1 MRFELTILG
10 CNSAIPAYD
19 RHPTAQILN
28 VYENLYLIDCGE
40 GTQMQMTKY
49 NIRRTRINQI
59 FISHLHGD
67 HVFGLIGLLT
77 SLSLA
82 GRKEAIDIF
91 APAGLEKMIRVQLNH
106 TGGLLDYPM
115 DFHVVDTTSHE
126 KIFEDE
132 HLEVYSIPLIHRI
145 PTSGYL
151 FKEKQRPLNL
161 IQEAMDKYD
170 IQFKFIPEIKVGKD
184 YITPEGKVIP
194 NHLLTLA
201 PYKPRTYAYCS
212 DTMYTETIVPMI
224 KEADLLYHE
233 TTFCEDRAEQAI
245 ITKHSTAKQAATIAK
260 KANVGT
266 MITGHYSSRYLD
278 LTPLL
283 KEAQSVFESTVLGIE
298 GQKYLV
304 EPKRIER

>member
-1 MRFELTILG
+1 MLFELTILG

-82 GRKEAIDIF
+82 GRKEVLDIF
-91 APAGLEKMIRVQLNH
+91 APAGLEEMIRIQLNH
-106 TGGLLDYPM
+106 TGGLLNYPM

-161 IQEAMDKYD
+161 IQDAIEKYN
-170 IQFKFIPEIKVGKD
+170 IQFEFIPEIKKGKD
-184 YITPEGKVIP
+184 YITSSGEVIP
-194 NHLLTLA
+194 NQLLTLA

-212 DTMYTETIVPMI
+212 DTIYTETIVPII
-224 KEADLLYHE
+224 KEADMLYHE
-233 TTFCEDRAEQAI
+233 TTFCEDRAEQAV
-245 ITKHSTAKQAATIAK
+245 ITKHSTAKQAATIAQ
-260 KANVGT
+260 KANVGL

-278 LTPLL
+278 LYPLL

-304 EPKRIER
+304 KPKRVER